1 VARTPAT
8 VALSAAGI
16 AFTEHAYT
24 HDPANRNFGHE
35 AASTLGLD
43 PEQVFKTL
51 VVEIDGRLG
60 VALVPVTS
68 TVDLGA
74 LAAAVQGKRA
84 TLAPPEV
91 AERKTGYVVG
101 GISPIGQRAPHE
113 TVLDESAELFDAIY
127 VSGGKRGFDI
137 RLATADLIAMTN
149 ATVAAIARR

>member
-24 HDPANRNFGHE
+24 HDPANRNFGDE

-74 LAAAVQGKRA
+74 LAAAAQGKRA